1 LVGFFGYNNPG
12 FSSNPVYACQGP
24 AVVDGSPCTNLDKR
38 TKKTDFIHK
47 LNLTYKFTDDVMMYA
62 TWSRGFRPGGINRR
76 GSLPPYGSDTL
87 DNYELGWKTS
97 FGPVRFNGAVYQE
110 DWKNIQLSFL
120 GANGLSEVRNA
131 GIARIRG
138 LEADVSYRAGGFSLG
153 IGGSYNDATIRRD
166 FCAIANADFDCTTP
180 GNAELAPSGSRLPVT
195 AKFKGNAVARYEF
208 PISGLDGHVQFAVN
222 HIGKRRSD
230 LRTLE
235 NDIVGDFKA
244 YTTADFSI
252 GVKGE
257 GWDAELFATNLFDSR
272 GVINSAVQCGE
283 TVCGDAD
290 GDTANGGVFYDN
302 VIRPR
307 LIGIKVSK
315 DF

>member
-1 LVGFFGYNNPG
+1 MNTLIEPR
-12 FSSNPVYACQGP
+12 
-24 AVVDGSPCTNLDKR
+24 DGSPCTNLDKR

-47 LNLTYKFTDDVMMYA
+47 LNLTYKFTDDVMVYA

-76 GSLPPYGSDTL
+76 GSLPPYGPDRL

-110 DWKNIQLSFL
+110 DWNNIQLSFL
-120 GANGLSEVRNA
+120 GDNGLTEVRNA

-138 LEADVSYRAGGFSLG
+138 VEADLSYRSGGFSLSL
-153 IGGSYNDATIRRD
+153 GGAYNDATIRRD
-166 FCAIANADFDCTTP
+166 FCAIANDDFDCTTP
-180 GNAELAPSGSRLPVT
+180 GNEELAPAGSRLPVT
-195 AKFKGNAVARYEF
+195 AKFKGNAVARYDF

-230 LRTLE
+230 LRPFQ
-235 NDIVGDFKA
+235 NDIVGNFGA

-252 GVKGE
+252 GVKSE
-257 GWDAELFATNLFDSR
+257 DWSAELFATNLFDSR
-272 GVINSAVQCGE
+272 GVINSAVQCDE
-283 TVCGDAD
+283 AICGDAD
-290 GDTANGGVFYDN
+290 SGTANGGVFYDN